1 MSIGASIS
9 IFDIINS
16 MNKILREYINEAK
29 EKGVAVGHFNI
40 SNLEGLHGIFNA
52 ARKLDLPIIIGL
64 SEGERKFV
72 GVHEAVA
79 LVKSLKEQYNYP
91 IFLNADHT
99 YTFEGVKEAID
110 AGFDSVIFDG
120 VKLSFE
126 ENIIETRKCVEY
138 ARSQD
143 RDILVEA
150 ELGNIGQSSK
160 MVDEVPEGVATDES
174 FMTSVEDAVRFVK
187 ETGVDM
193 LAPAVGNMHGM
204 LKGKSNPRIDE
215 NRVKEISD
223 ATGVPLVLHG
233 GSGLV
238 DEDFTKGIKNGM
250 ACVHI
255 NTEIR
260 IAFVDAVK
268 KAILEDPDQIAPYK
282 LMKNSI
288 DEVERVVEARLRL
301 FNHI

>member
-1 MSIGASIS
+1 
-9 IFDIINS
+9 
-16 MNKILREYINEAK
+16 MNKTLREYINEAK

-204 LKGKSNPRIDE
+204 LKGK
-215 NRVKEISD
+215 
-223 ATGVPLVLHG
+223 
-233 GSGLV
+233 
-238 DEDFTKGIKNGM
+238 
-250 ACVHI
+250 
-255 NTEIR
+255 
-260 IAFVDAVK
+260 
-268 KAILEDPDQIAPYK
+268 AIQE
-282 LMKNSI
+282 
-288 DEVERVVEARLRL
+288 
-301 FNHI
+301 

>member
-1 MSIGASIS
+1 LSIGASIS

-16 MNKILREYINEAK
+16 MNKTLREYINEAK

>member
-1 MSIGASIS
+1 
-9 IFDIINS
+9 
-16 MNKILREYINEAK
+16 MNKTLREYINEAK

-40 SNLEGLHGIFNA
+40 SNLEALHGIFNA
-52 ARKLDLPIIIGL
+52 ARKLELPIIIGL

-72 GVHEAVA
+72 GVHEAAA

-120 VKLSFE
+120 VNLPFE
-126 ENIIETRKCVEY
+126 ENIIETKKCVDY
-138 ARSQD
+138 ARAQD
-143 RDILVEA
+143 RDVLVEA

-160 MVDEVPEGVATDES
+160 VIDEVPEGVATDEL
-174 FMTSVEDAVRFVK
+174 FMTSVEDAVKFVK

-204 LKGKSNPRIDE
+204 LKGKNNPRIDE
-215 NRVKEISD
+215 VRVKEISD
-223 ATGVPLVLHG
+223 ATGIPLVLHG

-260 IAFVDAVK
+260 IAYVDSVK
-268 KAILEDPDQIAPYK
+268 KAIQEYGDQIAPYK
-282 LMKNSI
+282 LMKDSVSA
-288 DEVERVVEARLRL
+288 VEAVVEARLKL